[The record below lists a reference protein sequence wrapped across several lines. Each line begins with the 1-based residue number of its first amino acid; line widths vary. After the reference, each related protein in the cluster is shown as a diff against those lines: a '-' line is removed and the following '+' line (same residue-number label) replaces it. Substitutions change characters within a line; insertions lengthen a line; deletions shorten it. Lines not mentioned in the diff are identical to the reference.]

1 MPSSV
6 LADVSTGRATEVDQ
20 SLCKHHHMKEGAEM
34 TDQPERHD
42 EATTSPVHGSSL
54 SRRQFLAGMGAVSG
68 GALLTATTARLPG
81 VTSLTS
87 RAQPSTGA
95 SVWAKAPVSFVFLD
109 TTEPNTLDPSM
120 QSEFD
125 GMLIMINTYD
135 ALTWTNQLTNT
146 LEPWLATS
154 WKASPDGTKWIFQ
167 IRNGVKF
174 VDGTPLNA
182 AAVVLSMKRHL
193 AIGAPAQAGYMLDG
207 ITDVAA
213 TGPMEVTFTT
223 KQPQAWLP
231 QHMSMFPII
240 SAAAIE
246 AHRTAKDPWAKA
258 WFADHTAGTGAYALQ
273 EWVRGTKIV
282 LTKNASWWNGPWKP
296 GSIDKVTVQWES
308 DPGTSAELIE
318 SGAANFA
325 TEWSIDNA
333 LTVGKKRGFTLN
345 RYRADNTDPMIAFNQ
360 AKPPFHIKEVRQ
372 AFRYAFDYAAMR
384 NYFRGYST
392 PTIGVLPPFS
402 PYALKSL
409 PAFKQDLPKARAL
422 LAQAKIDPSTLTPTC
437 YTAAG
442 YPDLVAGG
450 TILQASLAQIGVN
463 IKLQSLPFGSIE
475 TAVTKVGTSPP
486 LTSSLYNSIFS
497 PDPTSFLSSF
507 LPGAFGNEFMNYDSP
522 ALVSAYNEASSSIN
536 PADVRAGLDKAQ
548 LIIND
553 DAPVIFGGLPELL
566 IPVPDYLKGYVMQA
580 TYDEYPCLFYLLRV
594 QAH

>member
-1 MPSSV
+1 
-6 LADVSTGRATEVDQ
+6 
-20 SLCKHHHMKEGAEM
+20 
-34 TDQPERHD
+34 
-42 EATTSPVHGSSL
+42 
-54 SRRQFLAGMGAVSG
+54 MGVVSG
-68 GALLTATTARLPG
+68 GAVLSATAGRLP
-81 VTSLTS
+81 SLRS
-87 RAQPSTGA
+87 DSLLRQLRSEG
-95 SVWAKAPVSFVFLD
+95 SVWEKAPVSFVFLD

-125 GMLIMINTYD
+125 GMLIMVNTYD

-154 WKASPDGTKWIFQ
+154 WKASPDGTKWTFK

-174 VDGTPLNA
+174 TDGTPLNA

-193 AIGAPAQAGYMLDG
+193 AVGAPAQAGYMLDG
-207 ITDVAA
+207 ITDVVA

-223 KQPQAWLP
+223 KKPQAWLP

-246 AHRTAKDPWAKA
+246 AHKTASDPWAKA
-258 WFADHTAGTGAYALQ
+258 WFADHTAGSGAYELE

-282 LTKNASWWNGPWKP
+282 LTKSSSWWNGPWRP

-333 LTVGKKRGFTLN
+333 LTVGKRPGFTLQK
-345 RYRADNTDPMIAFNQ
+345 YRADNTDPMIAFNQ
-360 AKPPFHIKEVRQ
+360 AKAPFHIKEVRQ

-392 PTIGVLPPFS
+392 PTTGVLPPFS

-409 PAFKQDLPKARAL
+409 PVFKQDLSKARAL
-422 LAQAKIDPSTLTPTC
+422 LGQAKVDPSSLTPTC

-450 TILQASLAQIGVN
+450 TILQSSLAQIGVN

-475 TAVTKVGTSPP
+475 TAVTKVSTSPP

-507 LPGAFGNEFMNYDSP
+507 LPGAFGNEFMSYNSPDLVKAYD
-522 ALVSAYNEASSSIN
+522 EASSSVD
-536 PADVRAGLDKAQ
+536 PAAVKSGLDKAQ

-553 DAPVIFGGLPELL
+553 DAPVIFGGLPQLL
-566 IPVPDYLKGYVMQA
+566 VPVPNYLKGYVMQA